1 MPTLERPTRATTGS
15 RRRHDARGPAPA
27 AAAPP
32 DPRRW
37 LALALLAVAQFVVV
51 LDASIMNIALP
62 SIGADLHVATDTLS
76 WVVNAYVLAFGG
88 LLLLGGRLADL
99 LGRRRVFIG
108 GLVVFGAASLA
119 GGLAGGATQLIAAR
133 AVQGLGAA
141 ALAPAALSL
150 VTTLFAEG
158 AERAKALGIW
168 GAVAGSG
175 GVAGVLLGGV
185 LTSGLGWEWVLLVN
199 VPVALGA
206 AALAPRL
213 LAESRVAAG
222 DGRSLDLAGA
232 ALATSATVAAVYAL
246 VEANSAGWASA
257 QTLGLLGGAAA
268 LLAAFVAVEARVA
281 QPLVPLDVFRNRH
294 VASANVTMV
303 AAGAAMF
310 GLFFFLSLYLQQ
322 VLGYSALKAG
332 VSQLPLAGTLVVAAG
347 VAGPLAERR
356 GTRPVLLVG
365 LALFAGGMAWFS
377 RLPVDGAFLA
387 DVLGPSLLVGLG
399 LALTF
404 VALTIGSVA
413 GVDDRRYGLASGLI
427 NTSQQI
433 GGAIGLGVLTAM
445 ADQGA
450 RHSAAHGVAA
460 ANDGFQLAL
469 LVAAGA
475 AVLALAAAAL
485 LAPRRDAVAG

>member
-1 MPTLERPTRATTGS
+1 MQASNTK
-15 RRRHDARGPAPA
+15 
-27 AAAPP
+27 P

-37 LALALLAVAQFVVV
+37 RALALLAVAQFVVV

-62 SIGADLHVATDTLS
+62 SIGDELRVSTDTLS

-99 LGRRRVFIG
+99 LGRRRVFVA
-108 GLVVFGAASLA
+108 GLVVFGLASLA
-119 GGLAGGATQLIAAR
+119 GGLSSSATQLIAAR
-133 AVQGLGAA
+133 ALQGLGAA
-141 ALAPAALSL
+141 ALAPAALSI

-158 AERAKALGIW
+158 GERNGALGIW

-185 LTSGLGWEWVLLVN
+185 LTSGLGWEWVLFVN
-199 VPVALGA
+199 VPIALVA

-213 LAESRVAAG
+213 FGESRAPGGSRRIDV
-222 DGRSLDLAGA
+222 AGA
-232 ALATSATVAAVYAL
+232 ITVTGATVAAVYAL
-246 VEANSAGWASA
+246 VEANHAGWTSL
-257 QTLGLLGGAAA
+257 QTLGLGGAAVA
-268 LLAAFVAVEARVA
+268 LLAAFVAIEARVA
-281 QPLVPLDVFRNRH
+281 APLVPLGVFRNAH
-294 VASANVTMV
+294 VRAANLAMV

-322 VLGYSALKAG
+322 ILGYSALEAG

-347 VAGPLAERR
+347 LAGPLAEKL
-356 GTRPVLLVG
+356 GVRPLLLGG
-365 LALFAGGMAWFS
+365 LALFAVGLAWFS
-377 RLPVDGAFLA
+377 RLPVDGAFLP

-404 VALTIGSVA
+404 VALTISSVT
-413 GVDDRRYGLASGLI
+413 GVGDHEYGLASGLI

-433 GGAIGLGVLTAM
+433 GGAIGLAILTAV

-450 RHSAAHGVAA
+450 TRSKAHGLGAV
-460 ANDGFQLAL
+460 NDGFQLAL
-469 LVAAGA
+469 LVAAGL
-475 AVLALAAAAL
+475 AVLALVAAAAL
-485 LAPRRDAVAG
+485 APRGRRTAAHVSAVPAS